1 MNTVRKYDTSRFT
14 TIGSNDFWDRRQFSW
29 DKDSYRIFKNL
40 DVAGYNYIWWKY
52 ESDHA
57 AYPDRVIYGSE
68 SYPKEAAQ
76 NWNLVEKHPYVIGDF
91 VWTAIDYLGEAG
103 LAHALYLKEG
113 EHDTQFMGWP
123 WYNGWC
129 GDIDLCGDK
138 KPQSYYRDVL
148 WRERP
153 ITMAVHAPVPEG
165 KKEVVNGWGWPNELV
180 SWNWTS
186 CEGKVMKVNVYS
198 RSPKV
203 KLYLNDKLIGEKETG
218 KENYTATFDVPY
230 EPGTLKAVN
239 SKGKEEF
246 VLKTAGEPAAI
257 RLIADRSK
265 IKACKNDL
273 SYVKIELVDKNGNVV
288 PETSLPVKIECT
300 GKGTVI
306 AGGNAAY
313 ADMESFRSLTPNTF
327 RGKAIAIVQPD
338 GEKGDI
344 QVKVSA
350 KGLEDASIVITT
362 Y

>member
-1 MNTVRKYDTSRFT
+1 M
-14 TIGSNDFWDRRQFSW
+14 
-29 DKDSYRIFKNL
+29 
-40 DVAGYNYIWWKY
+40 
-52 ESDHA
+52 
-57 AYPDRVIYGSE
+57 
-68 SYPKEAAQ
+68 
-76 NWNLVEKHPYVIGDF
+76 
-91 VWTAIDYLGEAG
+91 
-103 LAHALYLKEG
+103 
-113 EHDTQFMGWP
+113 
-123 WYNGWC
+123 
-129 GDIDLCGDK
+129 
-138 KPQSYYRDVL
+138 
-148 WRERP
+148 
-153 ITMAVHAPVPEG
+153 
-165 KKEVVNGWGWPNELV
+165 
-180 SWNWTS
+180 
-186 CEGKVMKVNVYS
+186 
-198 RSPKV
+198 
-203 KLYLNDKLIGEKETG
+203 
-218 KENYTATFDVPY
+218 
-230 EPGTLKAVN
+230 KAVN

-344 QVKVSA
+344 QVKVST